1 MANVESLTRKRYD
14 AAVEVVNH
22 GASIMARKRTA
33 EAKPMDAAAEK
44 LRAVRLELPEDT
56 HKLLRREAAD
66 RDLSLG
72 ETARQLVEEGLKK
85 KGGTK

>member
-1 MANVESLTRKRYD
+1 MMLPQQSLTEER
-14 AAVEVVNH
+14 N
-22 GASIMARKRTA
+22 IMARKKT
-33 EAKPMDAAAEK
+33 EETKPMEVTAEK

-72 ETARQLVEEGLKK
+72 ETARQLVEEGLKRPGAAK
-85 KGGTK
+85 

>member
-1 MANVESLTRKRYD
+1 MVGVENLTRMRYD
-14 AAVEVVNH
+14 VAVEVVNH
-22 GASIMARKRTA
+22 GANIMARKRTG
-33 EAKPMDAAAEK
+33 EAKPVDAAAEK

-85 KGGTK
+85 KGGAK